1 MSSSRYFVE
10 LSYKGTAYSG
20 WQRQNNA
27 ESVQST
33 IEASFSTILNTPIKV
48 TGCGRTD
55 AGVHASQYFLH
66 FDHNGGLPEDF
77 LSRLNKFLPKDIAIK
92 RIIPVAEGAHTR
104 FDATRR
110 SYEYYLNFYKNPFSH
125 QLSWFYYGGSQLS
138 IDRLNAC
145 AQLLLEFGE
154 FAPFCKT
161 GSDVKTMKCALS
173 RSEWIAH
180 PENDQLVYHV
190 TSNRFLRG
198 MVRLI
203 VGTCVLVAEEK
214 LSLDSIRESL
224 EQQVSLKK
232 SWSAP
237 PDGLYLSEVCYDYID

>member
-1 MSSSRYFVE
+1 MRFFIE
-10 LSYKGTAYSG
+10 LAYKGTAYAG

-27 ESVQST
+27 VSVQST
-33 IEASFSTILNTPIKV
+33 VEDALSTILNTPTKV

-66 FDHNGGLPEDF
+66 FDYTKELPNDF
-77 LSRLNKFLPKDIAIK
+77 LSRLNKFLPKDIALK
-92 RIIPVAEGAHTR
+92 RVFQVADDAHTR

-110 SYEYYLNFYKNPFSH
+110 SYEYYMNYQKSPFSH
-125 QLSWFYYGGSQLS
+125 QLSWYYHAGGRLS
-138 IDRLNAC
+138 VDRLNAC
-145 AQLLLEFGE
+145 AQLLLEYE
-154 FAPFCKT
+154 AFAPFCKT
-161 GSDVKTMKCALS
+161 GSDVKTMNCALS
-173 RSEWIAH
+173 RSEWIADEAKH
-180 PENDQLVYHV
+180 QLVFHV

-214 LSLDSIRESL
+214 LSLESVKASL
-224 EQQVSLKK
+224 EAQTSLDK

-237 PDGLYLSEVCYDYID
+237 PDGLYLSEVGYDYVE